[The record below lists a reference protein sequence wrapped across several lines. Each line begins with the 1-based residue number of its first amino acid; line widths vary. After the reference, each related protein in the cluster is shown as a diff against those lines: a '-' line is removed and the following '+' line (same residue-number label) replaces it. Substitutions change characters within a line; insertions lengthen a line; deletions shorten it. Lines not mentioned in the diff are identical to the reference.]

1 MGKENKKE
9 NRTLLVVQWFRIC
22 LLVQGMWVRSLV
34 RVYAVPM
41 GKLGWNPSSNLPSS
55 VFLFKYTF
63 REYSGHISYFHG
75 QS

>member
-34 RVYAVPM
+34 REMRYHM
-41 GKLGWNPSSNLPSS
+41 SQGN
-55 VFLFKYTF
+55 
-63 REYSGHISYFHG
+63 
-75 QS
+75 